1 MSDIQDKDDELSD
14 IVLLPYDFPLLNPPP
29 FVIDFLKSVDE
40 RILDSRFNFPLDAL
54 RDLYKKDKYLF
65 SKIKFFLS
73 LYGCNFHSKKPTSFF
88 PNDVNKQ
95 EEVIHYYGTK
105 EDTFSV
111 AEIAL

>member
-40 RILDSRFNFPLDAL
+40 RLLDSRFNFPLDAL

-95 EEVIHYYGTK
+95 EEVIRYYGQRRTR
-105 EDTFSV
+105 FQ
-111 AEIAL
+111 LPNLLC

>member
-40 RILDSRFNFPLDAL
+40 RLLDSRFNFPLDAL

-65 SKIKFFLS
+65 SKIKFFLFTAVIFI
-73 LYGCNFHSKKPTSFF
+73 LRNLLPSFL
-88 PNDVNKQ
+88 
-95 EEVIHYYGTK
+95 TM
-105 EDTFSV
+105 
-111 AEIAL
+111 